1 MLSRYDFLKNHY
13 SPSDST
19 LGIFHEMVPPQRAE
33 PYWEGLQTW
42 KLVSTGYWWRWFQI
56 LRFRRHPRMR
66 SRVMASSNR
75 CSRFEN
81 WLLTK
86 FVVPIMFYSTSW
98 AQRWQNWVNLSISRR
113 VMSKTKL
120 RAAAARKLRIGFGRP
135 FTHIP
140 SRQSQVIPSQ
150 MQKTASKFHRQFS
163 RSGTVMESHFLLS
176 SLRPKVSHIQFRFAQ

>member
-33 PYWEGLQTW
+33 PYWEGLQTR
-42 KLVSTGYWWRWFQI
+42 KLVSTGYWWRWLQI

-140 SRQSQVIPSQ
+140 SRRSQVKCKKPHQNFIVS
-150 MQKTASKFHRQFS
+150 S
-163 RSGTVMESHFLLS
+163 RDLAPLWSHIFC
-176 SLRPKVSHIQFRFAQ
+176 SLR